1 MDLLAFKPFIA
12 VMIPLVASI
21 LISMSS
27 RWPNLREGWTFIAAF
42 SLWGFV
48 LSMLW
53 DYLQGAPAGGS
64 ILALAPSLTLA
75 FHADGFGLTFALVAS
90 TLWVATSFYAIGYAR
105 ATNMGAQTRFF
116 SMFAICLGS
125 AIGIALAANLFTFL
139 IFYEILTLATYPLV
153 VHAGTPKARRAGRL
167 YLCYALTGGALILG
181 ATAWC
186 LFYSGTLEFQP
197 GGFLPNTMSPMTL
210 KILFTCFAIG
220 FGVKAGVMP
229 LHAWLPTAMIA
240 PTPVSALLHAVAV
253 VKAGVFGF
261 LRLIY
266 FVFGP
271 ELMQDLN
278 LWQPLAWF
286 AGTTILVSSLIA
298 MRQDELKK
306 RLAYST
312 IGHLS
317 YIVLAAALLVPSAQI
332 GALMHL
338 ANHAMMKIT
347 LFFCAG
353 AIYVAA
359 HKTRVSELTGLGW
372 RMPWTFGAFAV
383 GALGLAGTP
392 IICGFVSK
400 WWIIRGAMEHQQ
412 PVFMILLLVSG
423 LLNAAYLLPVVTKA
437 FDMKAPRPYLWHEA
451 PLMMLLPLLFTA
463 ALSIAF
469 GAILPLIEGQTSLAF
484 NAIVQ
489 GIPL

>member
-12 VMIPLVASI
+12 VMIPIVAAV
-21 LISMSS
+21 LISVSS
-27 RWPNLREGWTFIAAF
+27 RWPNLRECWTIIASL
-42 SLWGFV
+42 SLWGFT

-105 ATNMGAQTRFF
+105 STSMGAQTRFF
-116 SMFAICLGS
+116 SLFAVCLGA

-139 IFYEILTLATYPLV
+139 IWYEVLTLATYPLV
-153 VHAGTPKARRAGRL
+153 VHAGTPKARRAGRM
-167 YLCYALTGGALILG
+167 YLVYALTAGALLLG
-181 ATAWC
+181 GTAWC
-186 LFYSGTLEFQP
+186 LFYSGTVDFQP
-197 GGFLPNTMSPMTL
+197 GGFLPDTMPSLYL
-210 KILFTCFAIG
+210 KILFAAFAIG

-229 LHAWLPTAMIA
+229 LHAWLPNAMIA

-253 VKAGVFGF
+253 VKAGVFGY

-271 ELMQDLN
+271 EMMQSLN
-278 LWQPLAWF
+278 LWQPLAWV
-286 AGTTILVSSLIA
+286 AGTTIVVSSLIA

-312 IGHLS
+312 VGHLS
-317 YIVLAAALLVPSAQI
+317 YIVLAAALLVPSAQV
-332 GALMHL
+332 GALLHL

-353 AIYVAA
+353 AIYVTA
-359 HKTRVSELTGLGW
+359 HKTRISEMTGLGW
-372 RMPWTFGAFAV
+372 KMPWTFGAFAV
-383 GALGLAGTP
+383 GSLGLAGMP
-392 IICGFVSK
+392 LISGFISK
-400 WWIIRGAMEHQQ
+400 WWIIRGAIEFDQ
-412 PVFMILLLVSG
+412 PLFMWVLLLSG

-451 PLMMLLPLLFTA
+451 PLIMLVPILATAGLSLLFGV
-463 ALSIAF
+463 IM
-469 GAILPLIEGQTSLAF
+469 PLVSGQTDLAF
-484 NAIVQ
+484 SAIVAWSPQ
-489 GIPL
+489 